1 MVPTPYHFY
10 DRYIL
15 QSFRGALE
23 SKKHISISVN
33 NKSGKG
39 FSLIEVL
46 VVIGIFFLIGGFALF
61 VSMDAFRGSSF
72 RSDRDLL
79 VSALQRARAQAMNN
93 ICLGSAADCSDGK
106 PHGVHIQSDK
116 YVIFQGDPY
125 SSTDPFNVSFDSS
138 TAVTKNPPTP
148 MDIIFEQ
155 LSGNT
160 SCSPTCEITLTQGS
174 KASTITVTDN
184 GRIWWTN

>member
-1 MVPTPYHFY
+1 M
-10 DRYIL
+10 
-15 QSFRGALE
+15 E